1 MTSRLA
7 LVLLALGALSV
18 GCATVRQGDVGVKRT
33 LGRIDPEP
41 LGPGVRLVNPL
52 VTRVIR
58 VPVRTVNLELGL
70 DLPSRE
76 GLNVRSELSI
86 LYRVRPADAPRVISD
101 VGPDYERALILAVF
115 RSAAADVTARYMAKD
130 MHSGSRGA
138 IEAEIRDLMAKNLND
153 RGFDVEAVLLKS
165 ITLPPGLYQA
175 VEAKLAAEQ
184 EAQRMQFVLQ
194 REELEAQRKRIEAE
208 GVAAAQGAL
217 AEAISPAVI
226 EWARIEAFRAL
237 ATSPNAK
244 VIVAPAET
252 NLMMPIDGHVPAR

>member
-1 MTSRLA
+1 MRSRLPA
-7 LVLLALGALSV
+7 LLLLIATTTA
-18 GCATVRQGDVGVKRT
+18 CATVRQGDVGVKRT

-41 LGPGVRLVNPL
+41 LDPGVRIINPF

-101 VGPDYERALILAVF
+101 IGPDYEQALILAVF

-130 MHSGSRGA
+130 MHSGSRAA
-138 IEAEIRDLMAKNLND
+138 IEAEIRDLMAKNLKD
-153 RGFDVEAVLLKS
+153 RCFEVEAVLLKS
-165 ITLPPGLYQA
+165 ISLPPGLYQA

-217 AEAISPAVI
+217 AAAINPAVI
-226 EWARIEAFRAL
+226 EWARIEAFREL
-237 ATSPNAK
+237 ATSENAK
-244 VIVAPAET
+244 VIVAPAEGK
-252 NLMMPIDGHVPAR
+252 LLLGVDGGE

>member
-1 MTSRLA
+1 MVSRLA
-7 LVLLALGALSV
+7 ALSLLAALSM

-41 LGPGVRLVNPL
+41 LEPGLRLINPF

-70 DLPSRE
+70 ELPSRE

-86 LYRVRPADAPRVISD
+86 LYRVRPADAPRLIGD
-101 VGPDYERALILAVF
+101 IGPDYEQALILTVF

-130 MHSGSRGA
+130 MHSGSRAA
-138 IEAEIRDLMAKNLND
+138 IEAEIRDLMAKNLKE
-153 RGFDVEAVLLKS
+153 RGFEVEAVLLKS
-165 ITLPPGLYQA
+165 ISLPPGLYQA
-175 VEAKLAAEQ
+175 IEAKLSAEQ

-194 REELEAQRKRIEAE
+194 REELEAQRKLIEAE
-208 GVAAAQGAL
+208 GVAAAQRAL
-217 AEAISPAVI
+217 AASISPAVI
-226 EWARIEAFRAL
+226 EWARIEAFREL

-244 VIVAPAET
+244 VIVAPAESP
-252 NLMMPIDGHVPAR
+252 LLMPIEGAR

>member
-1 MTSRLA
+1 MRSRLPA
-7 LVLLALGALSV
+7 LLLLIATTTA
-18 GCATVRQGDVGVKRT
+18 CATVRQGDVGVKRT

-41 LGPGVRLVNPL
+41 LDAGVRLINPF

-101 VGPDYERALILAVF
+101 IGPDYEQALILAVF

-130 MHSGSRGA
+130 MHSGSRAA
-138 IEAEIRDLMAKNLND
+138 IEAEIRDLMAKNLKD
-153 RGFDVEAVLLKS
+153 RGFEVEAVLLKS
-165 ITLPPGLYQA
+165 ISLPPGLYQA

-184 EAQRMQFVLQ
+184 EAQRMHFVLQ

-217 AEAISPAVI
+217 AAAINPAVI
-226 EWARIEAFRAL
+226 EWARIEAFREL
-237 ATSPNAK
+237 ATSANAK
-244 VIVAPAET
+244 VIVAPAEGK
-252 NLMMPIDGHVPAR
+252 LLLGVDGGE

>member
-7 LVLLALGALSV
+7 LVLLTLGALSV

-41 LGPGVRLVNPL
+41 MGPGVRLINPL

-138 IEAEIRDLMAKNLND
+138 IEAEIRDLLAKNLND

-165 ITLPPGLYQA
+165 ITLP
-175 VEAKLAAEQ
+175 
-184 EAQRMQFVLQ
+184 
-194 REELEAQRKRIEAE
+194 
-208 GVAAAQGAL
+208 
-217 AEAISPAVI
+217 
-226 EWARIEAFRAL
+226 
-237 ATSPNAK
+237 
-244 VIVAPAET
+244 
-252 NLMMPIDGHVPAR
+252 

>member
-1 MTSRLA
+1 
-7 LVLLALGALSV
+7 
-18 GCATVRQGDVGVKRT
+18 
-33 LGRIDPEP
+33 
-41 LGPGVRLVNPL
+41 
-52 VTRVIR
+52 
-58 VPVRTVNLELGL
+58 
-70 DLPSRE
+70 
-76 GLNVRSELSI
+76 
-86 LYRVRPADAPRVISD
+86 VISD

-217 AEAISPAVI
+217 AGAISPAVI

-244 VIVAPAET
+244 VIVAPAEA